1 MAMDRHPIQLV
12 SLDVEELYLRVLD
25 RYKFTD
31 KEYSQEF
38 SLSVGRSDYDA
49 ERKEIFVK
57 LTLEFIPEV
66 GQELDRPYEMR
77 VQVAGQF
84 QVDDQLFPIEQINNW
99 AQYNA
104 PMILI
109 PYIREHSY
117 SLSIRAGF
125 EGLIVPMIT
134 VPTLKIQK

>member
-66 GQELDRPYEMR
+66 GKELDRPYEMR